1 MSKGD
6 LKNCLV
12 LESEM
17 GHLLFPRL
25 TYTRHRDA
33 SSKACSKSFI
43 DLDSALD
50 ERGVKNAKSQ
60 QARRSGESKNVKQEV
75 SILPPR

>member
-25 TYTRHRDA
+25 TYTRHRDV

-43 DLDSALD
+43 DSALD
-50 ERGVKNAKSQ
+50 ERGVKNAKSL
-60 QARRSGESKNVKQEV
+60 QAGRSGESKNVKQEV